1 MQNEMMTP
9 CEVNEDEID
18 LKELFITIWKY
29 KFFILLVSLIVT
41 LLTIIK
47 VLEKPNIYKV
57 YTLLAPREQPITP
70 SLEELMSIN
79 SGSNNITP
87 DIEFQSLL
95 NDYPFMKKFIQK
107 NRLDQKLSDPMLK
120 KDYIFPPWHNKIYSL
135 FPVPAKTEE
144 KKNNKRDFFSAYY
157 SPIKSSL
164 QLTTTKNDKKISL
177 ITISCISPSRRFAKD
192 VLTSFLKD
200 ATKELVHKNINYI
213 NSQIK
218 RYKQELQKTNNLELR
233 SELIKLIASLIKQK
247 VYINTSEYYKVKI
260 ITAPFIPDPKDKVS
274 QKRAFKVAVSFLA
287 SLIFSIILVFF
298 YDFIKKDE
306 K

>member
-95 NDYPFMKKFIQK
+95 NDYPFMKKFIQGNK
-107 NRLDQKLSDPMLK
+107 IDQKLSDPMLK
-120 KDYIFPPWHNKIYSL
+120 KDYIFHPWHDKIYGF
-135 FPVPAKTEE
+135 FPKKTEE
-144 KKNNKRDFFSAYY
+144 KINKRDFSSTYY

-164 QLTTTKNDKKISL
+164 QL
-177 ITISCISPSRRFAKD
+177 A
-192 VLTSFLKD
+192 
-200 ATKELVHKNINYI
+200 
-213 NSQIK
+213 
-218 RYKQELQKTNNLELR
+218 
-233 SELIKLIASLIKQK
+233 
-247 VYINTSEYYKVKI
+247 
-260 ITAPFIPDPKDKVS
+260 
-274 QKRAFKVAVSFLA
+274 
-287 SLIFSIILVFF
+287 
-298 YDFIKKDE
+298 
-306 K
+306 